1 MKFKDKIF
9 FQPRK
14 YNSIELWKGVTD
26 AQWNDPKWQMKNSI
40 RNISQLKK
48 VIKLSIFQ
56 ENEIERT
63 LLTLENEGKE
73 PLRITPYYATLMQ
86 ADPFKP
92 TMLRGEKSERRLYPI
107 FWQSVPTPANLLFPD
122 TGAEDSMDE
131 GNRSFGAAYQ
141 RYPNRIALFV

>member
-9 FQPRK
+9 YQPRK
-14 YNSIELWKGVTD
+14 YNSIELWKDVTD

-73 PLRITPYYATLMQ
+73 PLRITP
-86 ADPFKP
+86 
-92 TMLRGEKSERRLYPI
+92 
-107 FWQSVPTPANLLFPD
+107 
-122 TGAEDSMDE
+122 
-131 GNRSFGAAYQ
+131 
-141 RYPNRIALFV
+141 